1 MKAFKDIVK
10 GGVEGLLDSGTK
22 LIDTFISSPDE
33 KIKAKLEFRKLLQ
46 DYEVQMSEQAN
57 KELQLLI
64 EERSNARA
72 MQIAALNQS
81 SWLAKH
87 YLYLLA
93 TALILSA
100 LGFGAALM
108 KVDIPE
114 ENRRTVEMFFDMF
127 LFAGALTVVNFFFG
141 SSAGSKQKTDH
152 DAITKQMETLDG
164 LTMSRFEKNEK
175 KRDRRERI
183 NQDDL

>member
-33 KIKAKLEFRKLLQ
+33 KIKAKIEFRALLQ
-46 DYEVQMSEQAN
+46 DYELKMQEQAN
-57 KELQLLI
+57 KELELLI
-64 EERSNARA
+64 NERGNARA
-72 MQIAALNQS
+72 MQIAALNQT

-93 TALILSA
+93 SVLVIAALIFGSA
-100 LGFGAALM
+100 LLFIE
-108 KVDIPE
+108 IPE
-114 ENRRTVEMFFDMF
+114 ANRRTVEMFFDMF

-152 DAITKQMETLDG
+152 EAINKQMETLDG
-164 LTMSRFEKNEK
+164 LTQTRFEK
-175 KRDRRERI
+175 RERKRKI
-183 NQDDL
+183 DVDEI

>member
-33 KIKAKLEFRKLLQ
+33 KIKAKIEFRAMLQ
-46 DYEVQMSEQAN
+46 DYEVKMQEQAN
-57 KELQLLI
+57 KELELI
-64 EERSNARA
+64 INERGNARA
-72 MQIAALNQS
+72 MQIAALNQN

-87 YLYLLA
+87 YIYILASLLVV
-93 TALILSA
+93 SA
-100 LGFGAALM
+100 LGFGTALLYI
-108 KVDIPE
+108 DIPE
-114 ENRRTVEMFFDMF
+114 ANRRTVEMFFDMF

-152 DAITKQMETLDG
+152 EVINKQMETLDG
-164 LTMSRFEKNEK
+164 LTQTRFEK
-175 KRDRRERI
+175 RERKRKI
-183 NQDDL
+183 DADEL